1 MTAGELFTAIT
12 GCDFDDK
19 IALLALQE
27 SFKMKPHLV
36 DKPGIESNY
45 NFENAWEKC
54 KTAAAKS
61 EAVLESL
68 NTPVLLDPLQ
78 T

>member
-1 MTAGELFTAIT
+1 MTAAELFTTIT

-36 DKPGIESNY
+36 DKPGVESSY
-45 NFENAWEKC
+45 NFDSAWEKC
-54 KTAAAKS
+54 KTETIPDKNLNAS
-61 EAVLESL
+61 VLVDTVQS
-68 NTPVLLDPLQ
+68 
-78 T
+78 